1 SSASR
6 CSRCRSISTQ
16 ARHWSPCSA
25 AARPPCCSGWPA
37 RGPRLPPDRRSN
49 CARRDPIRPNCDEVL
64 GRVRSLDTGRP
75 KHDIVGESG
84 QRAGGKDSNT
94 MADYEDRAL
103 RSQSAA
109 AGLVDTGLRS
119 YMLRVYNYMLVGL
132 LLTGATAYA
141 VAEIPA
147 IRALVF
153 FISFRITRM
162 SLATAQTSFWA
173 YAGINGI
180 ALAPIVL
187 AYAGADVAQAFFVTA
202 ATFGA
207 MSLYGYT
214 TQRDLTGFGSF
225 LFMGLIGIVIAMIV
239 QFFLQSAVM
248 NFVISVIGV
257 LVFTG
262 LTAYDTQWIKNAYVS
277 GDDTATAGKKAIYGA
292 LKLYLDFINLFLFIL
307 RLMGNGRR

>member
-1 SSASR
+1 
-6 CSRCRSISTQ
+6 
-16 ARHWSPCSA
+16 
-25 AARPPCCSGWPA
+25 
-37 RGPRLPPDRRSN
+37 
-49 CARRDPIRPNCDEVL
+49 
-64 GRVRSLDTGRP
+64 
-75 KHDIVGESG
+75 
-84 QRAGGKDSNT
+84 
-94 MADYEDRAL
+94 MADYDNRAV
-103 RSQSAA
+103 RGQTAA
-109 AGLVDTGLRS
+109 TDLIDTGLRS

-132 LLTGATAYA
+132 VLTGATAYA
-141 VAEIPA
+141 VAEIPSIRELFYA
-147 IRALVF
+147 INPDTMRMGLTPLGWVALIAPLALVF
-153 FISFRITRM
+153 FISFRITKM
-162 SLATAQTSFWA
+162 SLTTAQTTFWA

-262 LTAYDTQWIKNAYVS
+262 LTAYDTQWIKNAYAA

-292 LKLYLDFINLFLFIL
+292 LKLYLDFINLFLFVL

>member
-1 SSASR
+1 
-6 CSRCRSISTQ
+6 
-16 ARHWSPCSA
+16 
-25 AARPPCCSGWPA
+25 
-37 RGPRLPPDRRSN
+37 
-49 CARRDPIRPNCDEVL
+49 
-64 GRVRSLDTGRP
+64 
-75 KHDIVGESG
+75 
-84 QRAGGKDSNT
+84 

-147 IRALVF
+147 IRELFYAVNPATMRMGLTPLGWVALIAPIALVF